1 MSDFE
6 RLSVTAIADAVN
18 GGASAVEVAQAALDA
33 VAAYDLIQP
42 QAWILRLSP
51 DAVLAQARVV
61 EARIA
66 AGETLPLAG
75 VPFAVKDN
83 IDVEGLPTSAACP
96 AFAYVPERSA
106 TVVERLIAAGAVLIG
121 KTNLDQFATG
131 LVGVRSPYGAPLCV
145 FDQAYVSGGS
155 SSGSAVAVAA
165 GLVAFALGT
174 DTAGSGRVP
183 AAFNHLIG
191 LKPSKGRW
199 STRGVVPACRSLD
212 CVSVFTADLAGAALV
227 DEVLTAFDVE
237 DDYSRRAPEGPL
249 RPSGSP
255 PPERED
261 LSGAPANSCS
271 PSGGAGAERLRGP
284 FRFGIPRPD
293 QRLFL
298 GDDQSAAL
306 YAAAIDRLNTAGG
319 TPVEID
325 IAPLL
330 DCAKLLYSGP
340 WVAERTA
347 AVEALLRE
355 KPGAIH
361 PTVRAIVQGGL
372 AVTGVET
379 FNGLYA
385 LEAYRRA
392 VEPIWDAVDIM
403 LLPTAPTIYR
413 LKAVLAEPIALNAN
427 LGLYTNF
434 VNLLDMSAL
443 AVPAGFRDNGT
454 GFGVT
459 LIGPAF
465 ADRALLALAERY
477 LETFPMA
484 DTPPL
489 DLTPRK
495 PGVKLAVVGAHLAGM
510 PLHWQLTSRE
520 ARLVSATKT
529 APAYKLYAMAETT
542 PPKPALIHVGDGGS
556 SILVEVYEL
565 DFEAFGSFVAE
576 VPAPLAIGTVTLE
589 DGTTVK
595 GFVAEPRAL
604 NGATDITALGGW
616 RAYIASLA

>member
-1 MSDFE
+1 MSDFQ
-6 RLSVTAIADAVN
+6 RLSVVAIADAVN
-18 GGASAVEVAQAALDA
+18 AGASAIAIAQAALDA
-33 VAAYDLIQP
+33 AAAYDLIQP
-42 QAWILRLSP
+42 QVWILRLP
-51 DAVLAQARVV
+51 TETVLAQARAV

-66 AGETLPLAG
+66 AGESLPLAG

-83 IDVEGLPTSAACP
+83 IDVGGLPTSAACP
-96 AFAYVPERSA
+96 AFAYAPDRSA
-106 TVVERLIAAGAVLIG
+106 TVVERLVAAGAVLIG

-131 LVGVRSPYGAPLCV
+131 LVGARSPYGAPLCV
-145 FDQAYVSGGS
+145 FNQDYVSGGS

-165 GLVAFALGT
+165 GLVAFSLGT

-227 DEVLTAFDVE
+227 DEVLTAFDVG
-237 DDYSRRAPEGPL
+237 DDYSRRAPAGTL
-249 RPSGSP
+249 GRSATAP
-255 PPERED
+255 PGGEH
-261 LSGAPANSCS
+261 LAGAQPRSS
-271 PSGGAGAERLRGP
+271 PSGGGGPEGRRG
-284 FRFGIPRPD
+284 FAFGVPKQD
-293 QRLFL
+293 QRLFM
-298 GDDQSAAL
+298 GDEQSAAL
-306 YAAAIDRLNTAGG
+306 YAAAIARFTAAGG
-319 TPVEID
+319 APIEID

-347 AVEALLRE
+347 AVEGLLRD

-361 PTVRAIVQGGL
+361 PTVRTIVQGGL
-372 AVTGVET
+372 SVSGVET

-385 LEAYRRA
+385 LEAHRRA
-392 VEPIWDAVDIM
+392 AEPIWDAVEVL
-403 LLPTAPTIYR
+403 LLPTAPTVYR
-413 LKAVLAEPIALNAN
+413 LKEVLAEPIALNAN

-443 AVPAGFRDNGT
+443 AVPAGFRENGT

-489 DLTPRK
+489 DLTLRK

-520 ARLVSATKT
+520 ARLVSATRT
-529 APAYKLYAMAETT
+529 AQAYRLYAMAETT
-542 PPKPALIHVGDGGS
+542 PPKPALIHVGNGGS

-589 DGTTVK
+589 DGTSVK

-604 NGATDITALGGW
+604 NGATDITELGGW

>member
-1 MSDFE
+1 M
-6 RLSVTAIADAVN
+6 TA
-18 GGASAVEVAQAALDA
+18 
-33 VAAYDLIQP
+33 
-42 QAWILRLSP
+42 
-51 DAVLAQARVV
+51 
-61 EARIA
+61 
-66 AGETLPLAG
+66 
-75 VPFAVKDN
+75 
-83 IDVEGLPTSAACP
+83 
-96 AFAYVPERSA
+96 
-106 TVVERLIAAGAVLIG
+106 
-121 KTNLDQFATG
+121 
-131 LVGVRSPYGAPLCV
+131 
-145 FDQAYVSGGS
+145 
-155 SSGSAVAVAA
+155 
-165 GLVAFALGT
+165 
-174 DTAGSGRVP
+174 
-183 AAFNHLIG
+183 
-191 LKPSKGRW
+191 
-199 STRGVVPACRSLD
+199 
-212 CVSVFTADLAGAALV
+212 
-227 DEVLTAFDVE
+227 
-237 DDYSRRAPEGPL
+237 
-249 RPSGSP
+249 
-255 PPERED
+255 
-261 LSGAPANSCS
+261 
-271 PSGGAGAERLRGP
+271 
-284 FRFGIPRPD
+284 
-293 QRLFL
+293 
-298 GDDQSAAL
+298 
-306 YAAAIDRLNTAGG
+306 AGG

-347 AVEALLRE
+347 AVEDLLRD

-361 PTVRAIVQGGL
+361 PTVRAIVQGGV

-379 FNGLYA
+379 FKGLYA

-392 VEPIWDAVDIM
+392 AEPIWDAVDVM

-413 LKAVLAEPIALNAN
+413 LKEVLAEPIALNAN

-443 AVPAGFRDNGT
+443 AVPAGFRENGT

-556 SILVEVYEL
+556 VDPGRGLRAGFRGLRQLRRRGARPAGDRHGDPGGRDLGQGLRRRAPRPERRDRHHRAGRLAGLYR
-565 DFEAFGSFVAE
+565 VA
-576 VPAPLAIGTVTLE
+576 G
-589 DGTTVK
+589 
-595 GFVAEPRAL
+595 
-604 NGATDITALGGW
+604 
-616 RAYIASLA
+616 

>member
-1 MSDFE
+1 MSDFQ
-6 RLSVTAIADAVN
+6 RLSVTAIAEAVN
-18 GGASAVEVAQAALDA
+18 GGASAVAVAQAALDA
-33 VAAYDLIQP
+33 VAAYDLVQP
-42 QAWILRLSP
+42 QAWILRLP
-51 DAVLAQARVV
+51 PEAVLAQARAV
-61 EARIA
+61 EARVA
-66 AGETLPLAG
+66 AGEALPLAG

-83 IDVEGLPTSAACP
+83 IDVADWPTSAACP
-96 AFAYVPERSA
+96 AFAYVPARSA
-106 TVVERLIAAGAVLIG
+106 TVVERLVAAGAVLVG

-183 AAFNHLIG
+183 AAFNHLVG

-212 CVSVFTADLAGAALV
+212 CVSVFAADLAGAARV
-227 DEVLTAFDVE
+227 DDVLAAFDAE
-237 DDYSRRAPEGPL
+237 DDYSRRAPAA
-249 RPSGSP
+249 P
-255 PPERED
+255 PA
-261 LSGAPANSCS
+261 APV
-271 PSGGAGAERLRGP
+271 GT
-284 FRFGIPRPD
+284 FRFGVPRPD

-306 YAAAIDRLNTAGG
+306 YAAAIERMTAAGG
-319 TPVEID
+319 TPVELD

-347 AVEALLRE
+347 AVETLLRNT
-355 KPGAIH
+355 PGVIH

-379 FNGLYA
+379 FKGLYA
-385 LEAYRRA
+385 LEAYHRA
-392 VEPIWDAVDIM
+392 AEPIWDAVEVM

-413 LKAVLAEPIALNAN
+413 LKELLAEPIALNAN

-520 ARLVSATKT
+520 ARLVSATRT
-529 APAYKLYAMAETT
+529 APAYRLYAMAETT
-542 PPKPALIHVGDGGS
+542 PPKPALIHVGEGGS

-589 DGTTVK
+589 DGTSVK

-604 NGATDITALGGW
+604 DGATDITALGGW
-616 RAYIASLA
+616 RAYIASAG